1 MVAFGDENPRQ
12 HRVTL
17 GIDGDLKPIEQWD
30 RFYKEG
36 AWCATVPV
44 TPGPERRT
52 VQLFVDDKLTD
63 SAEVAA
69 LPSRLGPDPWRVVL
83 GSCFEPTRLGRE
95 RLKRTLDG
103 LEGPRP
109 AVKLLCGDQVYL
121 DPMPPPLTR
130 EWWKGTPQARTAF
143 IYRRTWTHP
152 GFGALLKSGMNVF
165 CPDDHDLWND
175 YTIEDGEKQK
185 PREDAAKRA
194 IKMFQCVAPLQQFA
208 VPPLRFMVVDTRQQR
223 TLPDSKPPEFMAERK
238 LDDVV
243 TWIGEGTG
251 PGVLVLGQPIFGE
264 RGYHGKFGP
273 DIPMYTHQFN
283 RLAKALLN
291 APSSILVLSG
301 DVHWGRVALARNRR
315 GKSLIEVISSP
326 LGIKPARA
334 ASIIARPCRDALP
347 EFSDGSAACAV
358 ETIEASKV
366 TSAHF
371 ATLDF
376 RAESDAPSGVS
387 VEIRQRLLRP
397 GAAARPAFKY
407 DL

>member
-1 MVAFGDENPRQ
+1 MAFGDEDPRQ

-17 GIDGDLKPIEQWD
+17 DGDPIEEWD
-30 RFYKEG
+30 RFYEEG
-36 AWCATVPV
+36 AWCATKPV
-44 TPGPERRT
+44 TPGTERRT
-52 VQLFVDDKLTD
+52 VQLFVDDKLAD

-109 AVKLLCGDQVYL
+109 SVKLLCGDQVYL
-121 DPMPPPLTR
+121 DPMPPPFTR
-130 EWWKGTPQARTAF
+130 EWRKGTQARTAF

-152 GFGALLKSGMNVF
+152 GFGALLNSGMNVF

-194 IKMFQCVAPLQQFA
+194 IKMFQCVEPLQQFA

-223 TLPDSKPPEFMAERK
+223 TLPEAKTPRFMDEGK
-238 LDDVV
+238 LDEVV
-243 TWIGEGTG
+243 RWIGEGTG

-264 RGYHGKFGP
+264 RGYHSKFGP
-273 DIPMYTHQFN
+273 DIPMYTRQFK
-283 RLAKALLN
+283 RLAQALLD
-291 APSSILVLSG
+291 APCSILVLSG
-301 DVHWGRVALARNRR
+301 DVHWGRVAHAQNRNKQR
-315 GKSLIEVISSP
+315 LIEVISSP
-326 LGIKPARA
+326 LGIKLQRA
-334 ASIIARPCRDALP
+334 ASIIARPWREALP
-347 EFSDGSAACAV
+347 EFSDGSAACEV
-358 ETIEASKV
+358 KTVKASKV
-366 TSAHF
+366 TGAHF

-376 RAESDAPSGVS
+376 RADSHAPSGVS

-407 DL
+407 PL